1 MKYLPLSGL
10 VFSVCLLG
18 CGSSG
23 PEIASVEGT
32 VTLDGQPLANASV
45 VFVPE
50 GGRPAGAST
59 DAQGKYVLNFSGG
72 RKGALP
78 GKNVVR
84 ISTLMGET
92 TDDNGQMVPGTPETI
107 PAKYN
112 AQSTLEFNVE
122 AGKVNVADFALE
134 SDGELP
140 PSSES
145 EDEG

>member
-1 MKYLPLSGL
+1 MKHLSCGL
-10 VFSVCLLG
+10 ILSVILFG

-59 DAQGKYVLNFSGG
+59 DAQGKYVLNFSED
-72 RKGALP
+72 RQGAIP

-84 ISTLMGET
+84 ISTARGET
-92 TDDNGQMVPGTPETI
+92 TDDNGQMVPGSPETI

-112 AQSTLEFNVE
+112 AQTTLEFNVE
-122 AGKVNVADFALE
+122 PGKVNTADFTLE
-134 SDGELP
+134 SEGELP
-140 PSSES
+140 AVSDTER
-145 EDEG
+145 D